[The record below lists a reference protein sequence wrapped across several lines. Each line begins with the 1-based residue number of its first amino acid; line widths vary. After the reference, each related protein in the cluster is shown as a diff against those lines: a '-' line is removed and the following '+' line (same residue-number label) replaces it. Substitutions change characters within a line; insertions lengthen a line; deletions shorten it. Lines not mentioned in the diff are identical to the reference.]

1 MMAALASNESYP
13 RMSSRWLFYYW
24 IGVAI
29 IFVCAVWQRF
39 SLPLD
44 PISDPDTWGY
54 LSPALR
60 KLTGAEF
67 GHTNGRNFVYPGFL
81 YLILRGFGDFRAIS
95 IAQHS
100 LGLLAGVVF
109 LLTWK
114 RARVFVPDPR
124 IGRVGQ
130 DLLGLS
136 GVAVFLLQWET
147 IIYEHSIRPEGIC
160 AFVLSISL
168 YFLIQFV
175 ACFFLEHRRIGSV
188 ASAIALAFS
197 AILLASIKPSFVFA
211 SLFVLSPVIALFWR
225 SGWWWQK
232 VWFSVGFAVSAAAL
246 LLPEHFL
253 SRNDEIN
260 RTFLPTTLFVIHA
273 DLIRDQLAEDLKTN
287 AGLPYSRDRL
297 ERIYVALSA
306 EITKSHVNQPNA
318 YRSLGFDPDFLMH
331 NPSSIAAQIRR
342 EFHDDIAAV
351 CAFYRSYYWRIW
363 QKRPCQ
369 VLEKI
374 ARQMLR
380 FYLPYCRAYDAR
392 ITQKLGGHYQGS
404 VSSLSDPICRQVWTA
419 YRPAVDFMNRTQEL
433 AQRQLRFQQPLL
445 FPVIPLAVFLM
456 SICYS
461 TWLAA
466 ALALALIVALNSRR
480 WARLRF
486 IATVVVFAF
495 AFNAVCCLEVA
506 IISSL
511 DLHRYMTVQMYSTL
525 LAQLLGLW
533 FILEFVIQTW
543 KRRQNGSVPGYRARA
558 YEL

>member
-1 MMAALASNESYP
+1 MIAQRASNESYP
-13 RMSSRWLFYYW
+13 RTSSRWLFCYW

-29 IFVCAVWQRF
+29 VFVFAVWQRF

-67 GHTNGRNFVYPGFL
+67 GHTNGRNFVYPGLL
-81 YLILRGFGDFRAIS
+81 YLILRSFGDFRAIS
-95 IAQHS
+95 IVQHF

-109 LLTWK
+109 LLSWK
-114 RARVFVPDPR
+114 RARVFVPEPR
-124 IGRVGQ
+124 IGRVGH
-130 DLLGLS
+130 DLLGLG
-136 GVAVFLLQWET
+136 GVAVFLLQWEA

-160 AFVLSISL
+160 AFVLAITL

-175 ACFFLEHRRIGSV
+175 ACFFREHRRIASV

-211 SLFVLSPVIALFWR
+211 SFFVLSPVIALFWR
-225 SGWWWQK
+225 SEWWWQK
-232 VWFSVGFAVSAAAL
+232 LWFSVGFAVSVAAL

-253 SRNDEIN
+253 SRNDELS

-273 DLIRDQLAEDLKTN
+273 DLIRDQLADDLKTN
-287 AGLPYSRDRL
+287 AILPYSRDRL
-297 ERIYVALSA
+297 ERVYVALSA
-306 EITKSHVNQPNA
+306 EINKSHAAQPNA
-318 YRSLGFDPDFLMH
+318 YPSLGFDPDFLMH

-342 EFHDDIAAV
+342 EFHDDVAAF
-351 CAFYRSYYWRIW
+351 CAFYRFYYWRIW
-363 QKRPCQ
+363 QKRSSQ

-380 FYLPYCRAYDAR
+380 FYLPHCRAYDVR
-392 ITQKLGGHYQGS
+392 IIQKLAGHYQGS
-404 VSSLSDPICRQVWTA
+404 VSSLIDPICVQVWTA
-419 YRPAVDFMNRTQEL
+419 YRPAVDFMDRTQEL
-433 AQRQLRFQQPLL
+433 AKRQLRFQQLLL
-445 FPVIPLAVFLM
+445 FPVIPLAVLLM

-466 ALALALIVALNSRR
+466 ALVLALIVALNPRR

-486 IATVVVFAF
+486 IGTVVVFAF

-511 DLHRYMTVQMYSTL
+511 DLRRYMTVQMYSTL

-533 FILEFVIQTW
+533 FILEFVIQKW
-543 KRRQNGSVPGYRARA
+543 KRRQNGSGYRAGA
-558 YEL
+558 QET